1 MNKLDLKLFFQNRFS
16 DWLKDDIFE
25 IYLFQSNNELFIE
38 STLGIQ
44 KYKNSI
50 LVDYYNHNF
59 TLDQSIEKNLTDL
72 VNIEDDFFFLELDH
86 LFKKEFIEN
95 ELVIF
100 LNSTSINYYYEKIM
114 NPESD
119 INENSW
125 IFTFDILPSKYL
137 NTVYITDL
145 ILPFTYKE
153 SLKRFLKKGLPA
165 LIYFD
170 LNEKEFINNLKD
182 NDIILNNLY
191 KNTYFYKYENLVD
204 ELMKSENKNFENF
217 IEIIINSKFLFEE
230 NTFQIIRLNP
240 KKVCHFSTFSFDI
253 LEKTTMEKL
262 NQDITLKIE
271 FLQDL
276 NLIKFET
283 SNFETK
289 IDFQYELEIESFDE
303 EYSNYEAI
311 FNSLKHKELITEY
324 FDFLTYIKRRINHK

>member
-50 LVDYYNHNF
+50 LVDYYSHNF

-95 ELVIF
+95 ELVVF

-125 IFTFDILPSKYL
+125 IFTYE
-137 NTVYITDL
+137 L
-145 ILPFTYKE
+145 ISFVNSSNRLISFEYSE
-153 SLKRFLKKGLPA
+153 SLKRFLKKVLPA
-165 LIYFD
+165 FIYFD
-170 LNEKEFINNLKD
+170 INESDLFSSIKDDSSILNELNASIDMNQYLKLID
-182 NDIILNNLY
+182 DF
-191 KNTYFYKYENLVD
+191 FYSNFHED
-204 ELMKSENKNFENF
+204 FNKKV
-217 IEIIINSKFLFEE
+217 EIIVLSIFLFDK
-230 NTFQIIRLNP
+230 NSNLIKIKP
-240 KKVCHFSTFSFDI
+240 KKFSKLRELEIDFLSDSFR
-253 LEKTTMEKL
+253 KKL
-262 NQDITLKIE
+262 NKDFTLKIE
-271 FLQDL
+271 FL
-276 NLIKFET
+276 
-283 SNFETK
+283 
-289 IDFQYELEIESFDE
+289 
-303 EYSNYEAI
+303 
-311 FNSLKHKELITEY
+311 KELDYLNYAINDIEIKIEFQKESNIKNEDIRFDIEEINKRITSSKFFNDYSEY
-324 FDFLTYIKRRINHK
+324 KVYKNYLKNKRF

>member
-1 MNKLDLKLFFQNRFS
+1 
-16 DWLKDDIFE
+16 
-25 IYLFQSNNELFIE
+25 
-38 STLGIQ
+38 
-44 KYKNSI
+44 
-50 LVDYYNHNF
+50 
-59 TLDQSIEKNLTDL
+59 
-72 VNIEDDFFFLELDH
+72 
-86 LFKKEFIEN
+86 
-95 ELVIF
+95 
-100 LNSTSINYYYEKIM
+100 M

-137 NTVYITDL
+137 KTVYITDL

-165 LIYFD
+165 LMYFD
-170 LNEKEFINNLKD
+170 LNETEFINNLKD

-230 NTFQIIRLNP
+230 NTSQIIRLNP

-262 NQDITLKIE
+262 NQDINLKIE
-271 FLQDL
+271 FLQEL

-324 FDFLTYIKRRINHK
+324 FDFLTYLKKRIAYK

>member
-1 MNKLDLKLFFQNRFS
+1 LILENALEKLH
-16 DWLKDDIFE
+16 E
-25 IYLFQSNNELFIE
+25 I
-38 STLGIQ
+38 GI
-44 KYKNSI
+44 NSI
-50 LVDYYNHNF
+50 LIEGGS
-59 TLDQSIEKNLTDL
+59 SIITQ
-72 VNIEDDFFFLELDH
+72 FLQ
-86 LFKKEFIEN
+86 K
-95 ELVIF
+95 
-100 LNSTSINYYYEKIM
+100 
-114 NPESD
+114 
-119 INENSW
+119 
-125 IFTFDILPSKYL
+125 
-137 NTVYITDL
+137 
-145 ILPFTYKE
+145 
-153 SLKRFLKKGLPA
+153 
-165 LIYFD
+165 
-170 LNEKEFINNLKD
+170 
-182 NDIILNNLY
+182 
-191 KNTYFYKYENLVD
+191 NLVD

-276 NLIKFET
+276 NLIKLET

>member
-1 MNKLDLKLFFQNRFS
+1 
-16 DWLKDDIFE
+16 
-25 IYLFQSNNELFIE
+25 
-38 STLGIQ
+38 
-44 KYKNSI
+44 
-50 LVDYYNHNF
+50 V
-59 TLDQSIEKNLTDL
+59 
-72 VNIEDDFFFLELDH
+72 
-86 LFKKEFIEN
+86 
-95 ELVIF
+95 
-100 LNSTSINYYYEKIM
+100 
-114 NPESD
+114 
-119 INENSW
+119 
-125 IFTFDILPSKYL
+125 
-137 NTVYITDL
+137 
-145 ILPFTYKE
+145 
-153 SLKRFLKKGLPA
+153 LPA
-165 LIYFD
+165 LMYFD
-170 LNEKEFINNLKD
+170 LNETEFINNLKD

-240 KKVCHFSTFSFDI
+240 KKVCHFSTLSFDI

-289 IDFQYELEIESFDE
+289 IEFQGELEIESFDE
-303 EYSNYEAI
+303 EYLNYEAL

-324 FDFLTYIKRRINHK
+324 FDFLTYIKKRIDHK